1 MESMTADY
9 MLAALALLD
18 GVGLEDIERRT
29 TQAFDKFAR
38 AVDRREEQ
46 WSRHPGQG
54 KSGSRSTPRLPA
66 GTIEGVGDWRTK
78 AACRLEDGDWIEI
91 PKGGVKLQ
99 RSEKQR
105 ELAFCEVCP
114 VKVKCLEHAQPLGIW
129 GGTLPAERREPRRR
143 K

>member
-54 KSGSRSTPRLPA
+54 KSGSAFHPSPA
-66 GTIEGVGDWRTK
+66 SRN
-78 AACRLEDGDWIEI
+78 
-91 PKGGVKLQ
+91 
-99 RSEKQR
+99 
-105 ELAFCEVCP
+105 
-114 VKVKCLEHAQPLGIW
+114 H
-129 GGTLPAERREPRRR
+129 
-143 K
+143 